1 MTKHKHAFVQL
12 GRFGDIL
19 NMLPLVWAI
28 QREFGENPIVVTRRE
43 YASLF
48 EAVSYADVHAVD
60 VPLTKVSTA
69 VEIASG
75 LADQVHVTQVYG
87 DNNADRKFGSFC
99 LDSWRLAVDNNER
112 FAWGSIPLELDR
124 RNKERE
130 RAFADFRLACVSSTE
145 PTVLFFTAGT
155 SSPAPE
161 LRETMHHAVCLLG
174 DRINAMGVGPFEA
187 ERIQDLC
194 GLMER
199 AALVVA
205 IDSAPLHLTAA
216 TLTPTIGLVTDRPTL
231 WHGCAPKPHWDASVR
246 YGQIAGKP
254 ELLAQMILDAL
265 ARNPEGRE

>member
-1 MTKHKHAFVQL
+1 MKRKHAFVQL

-19 NMLPLVWAI
+19 NMLPLAWAT

-87 DNNADRKFGSFC
+87 DNNTDRKCGSFC
-99 LDSWRLAVDNNER
+99 LDSWRLAVDNNEK
-112 FAWGSIPLELDR
+112 FAWGSFPLVLDR
-124 RNKERE
+124 RNLERE
-130 RAFADFRLACVSSTE
+130 RQLAERTVVGVSPSD
-145 PTVLFFTAGT
+145 PTVLFFTEGT

-161 LRETMHHAVCLLG
+161 LSKTMHDAACLIG
-174 DRINAMGVGPFEA
+174 DRINPVGVGPFAA

-199 AALVVA
+199 AALVVS

-216 TLTPTIGLVTDRPTL
+216 TLTPTIGLVTDGPTL
-231 WHGCAPKPHWDASVR
+231 WHGCAPKPHWEASVR

-265 ARNPEGRE
+265 ARQRAKS